1 MILDLQQLR
10 TFVAIADA
18 GGVTKA
24 AERLHLSQPAVSRQ
38 IQALETALG
47 IALFV
52 RVGRRVRL
60 TSAGE
65 DLLAHS
71 RRVLAGAQALRQ
83 RARALQ
89 GGDAGV
95 VRIGATPPMI
105 EAILVR
111 FLPGYRV
118 RHPGVDVH
126 VIEDGGASLITRLER
141 AEVDVAYVP
150 AGQDRLVGR
159 LLYPI
164 HVVAAVPRRHALGRH
179 REVEVTSLTA
189 WPLLALRRGFGSRE
203 WFESAC
209 LAANVRPNI
218 LLDSGAHNVVLGL
231 TQAGYGVGVLPSAV
245 PLNQQGIR
253 LLPIVHRGAPIGRWT
268 MLAWEP
274 DRPLAPYANQFV
286 DEFVLF
292 ARQHY
297 PGRSLVR
304 RVPIPPPM
312 AGPRPRARP

>member
-1 MILDLQQLR
+1 LDLQQLR

-38 IQALETALG
+38 VQALETALG
-47 IALFV
+47 VALFV
-52 RVGRRVRL
+52 RISRRVRL

-65 DLLAHS
+65 DLLARS
-71 RRVLAGAQALRQ
+71 RRVLAEAEALRQ

-89 GGDAGV
+89 AGDAGV

-105 EAILVR
+105 EAILSH
-111 FLPGYRV
+111 FLPGYRT
-118 RHPGVDVH
+118 RHPGVEVH
-126 VIEDGGASLITRLER
+126 VVEDGGASLIARLER

-150 AGQDRLVGR
+150 AGDDRLVGR

-164 HVVAAVPRRHALGRH
+164 HVMVAVPRAHVLCRQ
-179 REVEVTSLTA
+179 REVEVSSLAA

-209 LAANVRPNI
+209 QAANVRPNI
-218 LLDSGAHNVVLGL
+218 LLDSGSHNVVLGL
-231 TQAGYGVGVLPSAV
+231 ARAGYGVGVLPSAV
-245 PLNQQGIR
+245 PLQQQGIR
-253 LLPIVHRGAPIGRWT
+253 LLPIVHRGTPIGRWT
-268 MLAWEP
+268 MLAWESH
-274 DRPLAPYANQFV
+274 RPLAPYADQFV
-286 DEFVLF
+286 DEFVQF
-292 ARQHY
+292 ARKHH

-304 RVPIPPPM
+304 RVPIPRPI
-312 AGPRPRARP
+312 AGPMSRAER